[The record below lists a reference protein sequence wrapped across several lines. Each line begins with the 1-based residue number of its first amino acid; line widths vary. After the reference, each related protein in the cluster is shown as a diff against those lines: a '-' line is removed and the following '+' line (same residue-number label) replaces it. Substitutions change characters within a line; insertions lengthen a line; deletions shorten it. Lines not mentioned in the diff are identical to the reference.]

1 MSVNVLL
8 LLPPAAQFAAELR
21 PEFPDVNFIEAPV
34 ENASEGF
41 DRLHQAD
48 IIITRGHGFDA
59 ACLKE
64 ASRLKWLHST
74 MAGTDHLVP
83 VLAGSDVVLTNGR
96 GSHGVQIT
104 EMALLHMMAFYRSIP
119 DIIRIR
125 QERRSDRPKIR
136 VLANRTVCIVGV
148 GSIAEHAAKVFQ
160 ALGMTVTGVSRSTR
174 RPDGF
179 DRIFP
184 REELKQAAA
193 DADFLLLLVPY
204 STETDRLIDDRVLK
218 AMKPTAILI
227 NLARGGVV
235 DEEALIRALQAG
247 TIAGAGLDVYNQ
259 FPLPQSSP
267 LWDMRNV
274 FMTPHTGGQTDQGV
288 TNAMRIIKP
297 DLRCFLEGRFSD
309 MTNLVRTS

>member
-1 MSVNVLL
+1 MSANVLL
-8 LLPPAAQFAAELR
+8 LLPLAAQFAAELR

-34 ENASEGF
+34 EKVSDGF

-83 VLAGSDVVLTNGR
+83 VLAGSHVVLTNGR
-96 GSHGVQIT
+96 GSHGVQMT
-104 EMALLHMMAFYRSIP
+104 EMALLHMMAIYRSIP
-119 DIIRIR
+119 DIVHNRDAKSS
-125 QERRSDRPKIR
+125 ERPRIR
-136 VLANRTVCIVGV
+136 VLANRIVCIVGV
-148 GSIAEHAAKVFQ
+148 GSIAEHAAKVFK
-160 ALGMTVTGVSRSTR
+160 ALGMGVTGVSRSQR
-174 RPDGF
+174 VPACF
-179 DRIFP
+179 DHIYDRD
-184 REELKQAAA
+184 ELKTAAA
-193 DADFLLLLVPY
+193 SADFLLLLVPY
-204 STETDRLIDDRVLK
+204 SDDTDHLINEDVFK
-218 AMKPTAILI
+218 VMKPSAILI

-235 DEEALIRALQAG
+235 DEDALIKALQTG

-267 LWDMRNV
+267 LWDMPNV

-297 DLRCFLEGRFSD
+297 NLRYFLEGRSGD
-309 MTNLVRTS
+309 MMNLVWTS